1 MKVMSPSA
9 NAPGSHRWLH
19 INLAVHGDR
28 ELTHPGIVKL
38 LAAAWPPGAVTTPE
52 TFMTMPGIVLRPAVA
67 MLTSSGWVSPCA
79 SLQARNSRGPSGAGR
94 FCW

>member
-38 LAAAWPPGAVTTPE
+38 LAAAWPPRGSDDAGNIHDNAGNRAPARRCDVDLFRMGLPLRVT
-52 TFMTMPGIVLRPAVA
+52 PG
-67 MLTSSGWVSPCA
+67 TK
-79 SLQARNSRGPSGAGR
+79 
-94 FCW
+94 